1 MKLRVGVRRLEEA
14 DGMKFVV
21 KRAEKKV
28 RGRVWRSWRGMR
40 GGERREVLKCCDMEI
55 VERGAWNS

>member
-28 RGRVWRSWRGMR
+28 RGRVWRLEES
-40 GGERREVLKCCDMEI
+40 
-55 VERGAWNS
+55 